1 MGLQNLTTGIPKY
14 SILHDVKVKHN
25 QELLLKCSLYI
36 VQLWALN
43 KHGSI
48 LSLKY
53 KAFQF

>member
-1 MGLQNLTTGIPKY
+1 MIPKY

-25 QELLLKCSLYI
+25 QELLLKYSLYI

-43 KHGSI
+43 KNGSI
-48 LSLKY
+48 LPFKY